1 VSDLPL
7 AAGAA
12 ATSIRPA
19 ARLPMVGFV
28 RRQTPATGEGLPLEA
43 TALLLERGATR
54 VLLCGVD
61 TIGIPGDEVDALRRR
76 IAAAIS
82 ADPAAILLNWNHTH
96 SAPPPGRGL
105 LLRSGLLE
113 TDGDEEVDAYGER
126 LGDEL
131 VRLAVRA
138 ADALEPAAVTWG
150 QGRADLSVNRR
161 ERDRHG
167 RIVHGWRTD
176 GIVDQQVTTLQAQR
190 ADGSPIAT
198 VVSFGCHPVAGGMDL
213 PVYSSDYP
221 GALRIAMRRRFGGEC
236 VFLQGAAGNVLP
248 RVSFGPDEGEAR
260 LMGERLALEAAHSVA
275 DRPARPTRMVVEGD
289 ASLIPMILYRRAF
302 AEQGDVPLAA
312 VEERVTFPLG
322 PAPGLDEAVALAE
335 AYEAERAEAAARG
348 AGAAELHGIGYH
360 AKWARALADD
370 LAAGVAVTRLEGP
383 MHAIRIGDGLI
394 LSTPGELFTELGWAI
409 KQRAPGLPTVALGYT
424 NGTVGYL
431 PTEEAYGEG
440 GYEPAYSNRSY
451 GTPATVA
458 PECARMVVETAV
470 RLGER
475 LFPEREPYDGDD
487 WQAAGQLPELPPVV
501 HQRPDADRYEAP
513 PVVAPPG

>member
-1 VSDLPL
+1 MSDLPL

-12 ATSIRPA
+12 ATGIRPHVG
-19 ARLPMVGFV
+19 LPMVGFV

-43 TALLLERGATR
+43 TALLLERGGTR

-61 TIGIPGDEVDALRRR
+61 TIGIPGEEVDELRRR
-76 IAAAIS
+76 IGAAIS
-82 ADPAAILLNWNHTH
+82 ADPAGILLNWNHTH
-96 SAPPPGRGL
+96 SAPPPGRAM

-113 TDGDEEVDAYGER
+113 TTGDDDVEAYGER
-126 LGDEL
+126 LGEL
-131 VRLAVRA
+131 LVQLAIRA
-138 ADALEPAAVTWG
+138 AEALEPAAVTWG
-150 QGRADLSVNRR
+150 QGCADISVNRR
-161 ERDRHG
+161 ERDRQG
-167 RIVHGWRTD
+167 RIVHGWRAD

-248 RVSFGPDEGEAR
+248 RVSFGPDEGEAT

-289 ASLIPMILYRRAF
+289 ASLIPMILFRRAPVDP
-302 AEQGDVPLAA
+302 GDVPLAA
-312 VEERVTFPLG
+312 IEERVTFPLG
-322 PAPGLDEAVALAE
+322 PVPSREEAVAMAE
-335 AYEAERAEAAARG
+335 AYAAERAEAESRG
-348 AGAAELHGIGYH
+348 AGPAELHGIGYH

-370 LAAGVAVTRLEGP
+370 LAAGRAITQLEGP
-383 MHAIRIGDGLI
+383 IHAVRIGDGLI

-409 KQRAPGLPTVALGYT
+409 KQRAPGLPTAALGYT

-431 PTEEAYGEG
+431 PTAEAYPEG

-458 PECARMVVETAV
+458 PACARMIVETAV
-470 RLGER
+470 RTGER
-475 LFPEREPYDGDD
+475 LFPERERFEGDD
-487 WQAAGQLPELPPVV
+487 WSASGPLPELPPMV
-501 HQRPDADRYEAP
+501 HRRPDTDRYDAP
-513 PVVAPPG
+513 PVAVPPQ